1 MYVWHGTCIVDEVSS
16 EMASRR
22 TRFFSSDAI
31 DFSRAEEDDGDASS
45 TVSPIRSSPT
55 PSSPSVD
62 DDSKAEDILF
72 SAARA
77 FACCGLTS
85 KHF

>member
-22 TRFFSSDAI
+22 TRFFSSDAF
-31 DFSRAEEDDGDASS
+31 DFSRAPEEDDGDESS

-55 PSSPSVD
+55 PSSPSID

-77 FACCGLTS
+77 FAC
-85 KHF
+85 